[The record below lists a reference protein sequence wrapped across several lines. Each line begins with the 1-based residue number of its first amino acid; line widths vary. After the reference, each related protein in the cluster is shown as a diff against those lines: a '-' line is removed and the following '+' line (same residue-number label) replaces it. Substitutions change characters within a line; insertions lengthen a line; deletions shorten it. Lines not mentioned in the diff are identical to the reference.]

1 MADQF
6 TDQQR
11 TRLAALQGRLE
22 GSADSLQ
29 GLLSIEDLGLPSYV
43 SIPMKIA
50 AKNLRIAAQEL
61 DAIRKEIT
69 NG

>member
-1 MADQF
+1 MADL

-29 GLLSIEDLGLPSYV
+29 GLLGIEDLGLPSYV
-43 SIPMKIA
+43 SIPMKVA
-50 AKNLRIAAQEL
+50 AKNLRIAVEEL
-61 DAIRKEIT
+61 DTLRKEVF
-69 NG
+69 ND

>member
-1 MADQF
+1 MAEL

-43 SIPMKIA
+43 SIPLKLA
-50 AKNLRIAAQEL
+50 AKNLRIAAEEL
-61 DAIRKEIT
+61 NALRKEFI

>member
-1 MADQF
+1 MAEL

-43 SIPMKIA
+43 SIPMKVA
-50 AKNLRIAAQEL
+50 AKNLRIAVEEL
-61 DAIRKEIT
+61 DTLRKEVF
-69 NG
+69 ND

>member
-1 MADQF
+1 MADL

-43 SIPMKIA
+43 SIPLKLA
-50 AKNLRIAAQEL
+50 AKNLRIAVEEL
-61 DAIRKEIT
+61 DTLRKEVF
-69 NG
+69 ND

>member
-1 MADQF
+1 MAEL

-43 SIPMKIA
+43 SIPLKLA
-50 AKNLRIAAQEL
+50 AKNLRIAAEEL
-61 DAIRKEIT
+61 NALRKEVF
-69 NG
+69 ND

>member
-1 MADQF
+1 MADL

-43 SIPMKIA
+43 SIPLKLA
-50 AKNLRIAAQEL
+50 AKNLRIAAEEL
-61 DAIRKEIT
+61 NALRKEFI